1 MFQTIL
7 VRSRCHILSSE
18 MLREHVN
25 LPVSVPFLFTNS
37 SQTKNADNGTRV
49 IYAVRIRIHCLL
61 IGNFLMCE
69 VFFRSD
75 SSWRHC
81 LHFCSLAYKLTH
93 GRCSRIQL
101 FRERLSEKVHA
112 TIPKGIVAGF
122 EFTVLP
128 HLLES
133 YLNCLFFRGVCLRE
147 CLHLTASVRE
157 ILNVFPYL
165 SQG

>member
-37 SQTKNADNGTRV
+37 LQTKNADNGTRV

-69 VFFRSD
+69 FFPSG
-75 SSWRHC
+75 
-81 LHFCSLAYKLTH
+81 F
-93 GRCSRIQL
+93 
-101 FRERLSEKVHA
+101 
-112 TIPKGIVAGF
+112 IVASLF
-122 EFTVLP
+122 SF
-128 HLLES
+128 LLISIE
-133 YLNCLFFRGVCLRE
+133 VD
-147 CLHLTASVRE
+147 
-157 ILNVFPYL
+157 PWKM
-165 SQG
+165 

>member
-61 IGNFLMCE
+61 IGHFLMFE
-69 VFFRSD
+69 FF
-75 SSWRHC
+75 SSGFVVAS
-81 LHFCSLAYKLTH
+81 LFTFCSLAYKLTH

-101 FRERLSEKVHA
+101 FRERLLEKVHA
-112 TIPKGIVAGF
+112 TIPRGIVGGF
-122 EFTVLP
+122 EFTVLQRNLKEWHRRP
-128 HLLES
+128 RT
-133 YLNCLFFRGVCLRE
+133 YV
-147 CLHLTASVRE
+147 
-157 ILNVFPYL
+157 
-165 SQG
+165 